1 MICQINLRLLK
12 AYTDSKKTP
21 NYQLDFLLN
30 SIDMDSCNACLKLVE
45 ELKLLGDAQSFTL
58 DENKARRIQTIF
70 GCCDNSLIEQLLWVA
85 LMFPEV

>member
-12 AYTDSKKTP
+12 AYTDSKKNP

-58 DENKARRIQTIF
+58 DENNARRIQTIF